1 MDSRHYVRGMK
12 TAAIVGE
19 PEVEGDSVVVRVA
32 VDDAAESDTGGLF
45 LCRMKDYGS
54 ITVESFPPG
63 QTTLSSGGDR
73 VEAAAAAMRYALDNS
88 AQFDALFASL
98 PRG

>member
-1 MDSRHYVRGMK
+1 MK

-19 PEVEGDSVVVRVA
+19 PEVDAGTVVVRVA
-32 VDDAAESDTGGLF
+32 VEDTVDTDAGGVF

-54 ITVESFPPG
+54 VAVEPFPFG
-63 QTTLSSGGDR
+63 DTTSPSGADR
-73 VEAAAAAMRYALDNS
+73 VEAAAAAMRYAVDNS

-98 PRG
+98 PKD

>member
-1 MDSRHYVRGMK
+1 MK

-19 PEVEGDSVVVRVA
+19 PEIDNDSVMVRVA
-32 VDDAAESDTGGLF
+32 VDDTADSDSGGVF
-45 LCRMKDYGS
+45 LVRMKDYGS

-63 QTTLSSGGDR
+63 QTPSSSGADR

-88 AQFDALFASL
+88 NQFDSLFAQL
-98 PRG
+98 PRE